1 MKLKALVTAIML
13 SASAPLLASDNLANV
28 VASGDRSHALD
39 MVQAGAEV
47 DAVRSDGTTALLYAA
62 HQGDA
67 ELAGA
72 LLEAGADPDVTNDYG
87 AFPLSE
93 AAISD
98 SPEVVRLLLE
108 HGARVDQSNPE
119 GETALMVAARQGS
132 MEIARTLLEHGA
144 DINAREQWGGQTPLM
159 WASAQQ
165 QTDMMRLLI
174 ENGADIDAK
183 GKARYWDRR
192 ITSEPRPKDMNKG
205 GFSPLHYAARQGCTQ
220 CVEILAGAGADLD
233 TIDPDRVTPL
243 NLALINQHFDTA
255 AALIEAGADVDK
267 WDLFGRTPLYNAAD
281 LNTLPAGGRNDIPSD
296 DARTG
301 LDIARMLLER
311 GADPNI
317 QLKLRPP
324 YRNVPFD
331 RGADSV
337 LSTGATPL
345 MRAARAADNP
355 LVELLLQHG
364 ALPDLPNAEGVTPL
378 MVVAGIQYPD
388 NPTRGAFKTEEE
400 SVETIRLLLDAGADI
415 NALTGDP
422 TVRPK
427 ESDRNPLKGM
437 GVDPRD
443 QQEGGAYASNQTA
456 LHGAAIQG
464 WNVIAQYLIDNGIR
478 QQVVDDNG
486 RTPID
491 LAMGRYPPA
500 FLEAPPEPMPDTV
513 ILLQNNCMEAEDCE
527 LEEVIDFSDPSAT
540 AGTSGT
546 SGASGEGAE

>member
-1 MKLKALVTAIML
+1 MKLRALATAIML

-28 VASGDRSHALD
+28 VASGDRGHALE
-39 MVQAGAEV
+39 MVQAGADV

-67 ELAGA
+67 ELVEI
-72 LLEAGADPDVTNDYG
+72 LLEAGANPDVTNEYG

-93 AAISD
+93 AVINDASA
-98 SPEVVRLLLE
+98 VVRLLLE
-108 HGARVDQSNPE
+108 HGASVDQSNPE

-132 MEIARTLLEHGA
+132 TAIARMLLEHGA
-144 DINAREQWGGQTPLM
+144 EINATEDWGGQSPLM
-159 WASAQQ
+159 WATAQQ
-165 QTDMMRLLI
+165 QTGMMRLLI

-205 GFSPLHYAARQGCTQ
+205 GFSPLHYAARQGCNE
-220 CVEILAGAGADLD
+220 CVAILAEAGADLD

-255 AALIEAGADVDK
+255 AALIKAGADVNK
-267 WDLFGRTPLYNAAD
+267 WDLYGRTPLYNAAD
-281 LNTLPAGGRNDIPSD
+281 LNTLPAGGRTDIPSD
-296 DARTG
+296 DELTG

-311 GADPNI
+311 DADPNI

-364 ALPDLPNAEGVTPL
+364 ALPDLPNAEGLTPL
-378 MVVAGIQYPD
+378 IVVSGLQYPD
-388 NPTRGAFKTEEE
+388 NPTRGAFKTEKE
-400 SVETIRLLLDAGADI
+400 SVETIRLLLDAGANI

-422 TVRPK
+422 TVRPD
-427 ESDRNPLKGM
+427 ETDRNPLKGM

-443 QQEGGAYASNQTA
+443 QQDEDAEPGAFASNQTA

-478 QQVVDDNG
+478 QQVVDDHG

-500 FLEAPPEPMPDTV
+500 FLAAPPEAMPDTV
-513 ILLQNNCMEAEDCE
+513 ILLQENCMESDNCQ

-540 AGTSGT
+540 DD
-546 SGASGEGAE
+546 ASSEDAD